1 MTPSVRVLRGR
12 ASTIDEDRE
21 ASGRLL
27 EIAAEGQCAVRVWAP
42 HRQVAFGRRDSR
54 LEGYDAAR
62 AAAEGQRFPPVQRRV
77 GGRAVAYEGTTTL
90 AFARAE
96 PVADFRRGTDDR
108 YERLTSDVEVA
119 LESLGLEVSRGEP
132 ADSFCPGAHSL
143 SLTVRDAD
151 TPRKVVGIAQRVQR
165 EAAVVSGIVIVDAAD
180 ELADVLEAVYGALE
194 VPFDRRSVGS
204 LAQAD
209 ESIGRDAVRDALES
223 ALVGESSTVLERV
236 DYR

>member
-1 MTPSVRVLRGR
+1 MTSSVRVLRGR
-12 ASTIDEDRE
+12 ASTINGDRE

-27 EIAAEGQCAVRVWAP
+27 EFAAKGQRAVRVWAP

-62 AAAEGQRFPPVQRRV
+62 AAAEGQGFPPVQRRV
-77 GGRAVAYEGTTTL
+77 GGRAVVYDGTTTL

-108 YERLTSDVEVA
+108 YERLTTDIETA
-119 LESLGLEVSRGEP
+119 LENLDLEVSRGEP

-143 SLTVRDAD
+143 SLTVGESD
-151 TPRKVVGIAQRVQR
+151 TLRKVVGIAQRVQR

-194 VPFDRRSVGS
+194 VPFDPRSVGS
-204 LAQAD
+204 LALVD
-209 ESIGRDAVRDALES
+209 EDIGFEAVRDGLES
-223 ALVGESSTVLERV
+223 ALVGEKRTVLEPV
-236 DYR
+236 EP